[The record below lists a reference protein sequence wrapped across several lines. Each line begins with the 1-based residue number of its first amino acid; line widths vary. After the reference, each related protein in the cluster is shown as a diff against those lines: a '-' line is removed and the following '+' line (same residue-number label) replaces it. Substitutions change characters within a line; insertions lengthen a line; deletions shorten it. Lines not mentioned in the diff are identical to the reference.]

1 MVSEVGL
8 LRVPS
13 RNRQRKEQQVGVEG
27 GVTQLQSWEVGVF
40 CFPGTE
46 VAMQTLAMQKSVIT
60 VGCVALEVCLIFRVI
75 FLAM

>member
-1 MVSEVGL
+1 MRSVSFGSLSETD
-8 LRVPS
+8 
-13 RNRQRKEQQVGVEG
+13 KEKSSKRAWKG

>member
-1 MVSEVGL
+1 MRSVSFGSLSETD
-8 LRVPS
+8 
-13 RNRQRKEQQVGVEG
+13 KEKSSKWAWKG

-60 VGCVALEVCLIFRVI
+60 VACVALEVCLIFRVI